1 MRRQDAET
9 MKKSSEKSFGHVSSH
24 GRDGRALVES
34 LRLPCRRLAI
44 ASGRH
49 NGGGSRRK
57 AQDRHFST
65 VSSAI
70 SKAMK
75 ISAKNVQKMV

>member
-1 MRRQDAET
+1 LRRQDAET
-9 MKKSSEKSFGHVSSH
+9 MKILLKSLSDMFHLIAVTVEP
-24 GRDGRALVES
+24 LVES
-34 LRLPCRRLAI
+34 LRLPCPPLAI

-65 VSSAI
+65 ISSAT
-70 SKAMK
+70 SKVMK
-75 ISAKNVQKMV
+75 ISVKNVQEMV